1 MLLHPIF
8 VKMLIQLLKKSN
20 VVKVDID
27 KLDKVPNDL
36 SSLKSNVDELY
47 IGKLK
52 TTPVDLSELRHV
64 VKK

>member
-8 VKMLIQLLKKSN
+8 VKMLIQLLKNSN
-20 VVKVDID
+20 AVKVDID

-52 TTPVDLSELRHV
+52 ATPVDLSELCHV